1 MAETSLTFLP
11 FLKRQP
17 PLPIEESKPG
27 QLAATLKLK
36 IVDNKGDENS
46 VGSQV
51 LTLRGPGDILG
62 ISRNMIARV
71 EPPPRTHDFEPNYFP
86 FVEFVDPDFPWRYS
100 LDTVVASSHKVHPW
114 LSLIVLSAEEIDEMS
129 NDNIEVISLLEDRRQ
144 FLSVLGKYLP
154 KLEEAWATAHVH
166 FSGLNQSAAAFIESR
181 PAGHC
186 SRLFC
191 FRRLAA
197 ESNYTAFLVPNYKIA
212 VQAAF
217 GLDPGG
223 TGKNKAW
230 LNPGD
235 SDIIKLPIYFS
246 WSFSTSEFGDFE
258 YLARNLKPGSIDAK
272 KVGTR
277 AVDAKL
283 VKSSAEIDL
292 NCYFLREGALAAP
305 GYSVNPENKKALF
318 ITGTMLDSLNESLE
332 SSKGSANNNIEDD
345 EDPLITLPVYG
356 RYFRKTGEVKM
367 PENNGWSAP
376 SPWIH
381 ELNLHFR
388 NRVAAA
394 FGTTV
399 VQKHQDEYMRKCWA
413 QVDEIRQANEQRRR
427 TQAGYLMAKTLENK
441 HIKPLSNERFV
452 LFSSPFHAHFALEK
466 QGETVSLKKA
476 LDDSGI
482 SPGLISSTF
491 RRVAHRQVGIK
502 QVNPTHAFE
511 RAKSGF
517 QVQSYQMKSQ
527 SRSTDIP
534 RFSGNLL
541 NRLPASDLQASAP
554 KQEVIAVYPID
565 TSDDFRAKFDIKQVL
580 QDKLNAVV
588 VLKKNHTLNIPDNF
602 DPIMAYPRIDDPMY
616 KGLTELSKDYFFPGI
631 ENLENNGVTLWEENR
646 RFIEAYLVGLNHE
659 MGRELV
665 WRRYPTDQRGTI
677 FSYFWDAVVAN
688 DPPPDIKEIHRWRNH
703 LGGNKNEVE
712 QHANLIL
719 IFKGDLIRRYPETII
734 FALKI
739 TPKGNY
745 WSEEHPDNNPL
756 DEENHKIDAIFRA
769 QVGED
774 ILCVG
779 FPFSL
784 EHVQGSTRNGEYYF
798 ILQENQVLPRFGL
811 DVAGSKRIKEAPGC
825 QHQPIDVNELSWS
838 HVTLDDAGYITDF
851 VQARYPFANDPP
863 KPTTSAT
870 IASKTYQQPIQVAIH
885 ASELLPEVDMSPFYQ
900 TFTGPTTLAK

>member
-17 PLPIEESKPG
+17 PLPIKESKPG

-46 VGSQV
+46 VVSQV

-100 LDTVVASSHKVHPW
+100 LDTVVASSRKVHPW
-114 LSLIVLSAEEIDEMS
+114 LSLIILSAEEIEEMS
-129 NDNIEVISLLEDRRQ
+129 NDNIEVIGLLEDRRQ

-154 KLEEAWATAHVH
+154 KLEDAWATAHVH
-166 FSGLNQSAAAFIESR
+166 LSGLNQSVAAFIESS

-217 GLDPGG
+217 GLGPGD

-235 SDIIKLPIYFS
+235 RDIIKLPIYFS
-246 WSFSTSEFGDFE
+246 WSFSTSESGDFE
-258 YLARNLKPGSIDAK
+258 YLARNLKPGTIDAK

-277 AVDAKL
+277 AVDANL

-318 ITGTMLDSLNESLE
+318 ITGPMSDSLNDSLE
-332 SSKGSANNNIEDD
+332 SSKESANNNIEEND
-345 EDPLITLPVYG
+345 DPLITLPVYG
-356 RYFRKTGEVKM
+356 RYFRKTGVVKM
-367 PENNGWSAP
+367 PENNEWSAP
-376 SPWIH
+376 SPWVH

-394 FGTTV
+394 FGTAV

-413 QVDEIRQANEQRRR
+413 QVGEIRQANELRRR
-427 TQAGYLMAKTLENK
+427 TQAGYLMAKALENK
-441 HIKPLSNERFV
+441 HIKPLCDERFV
-452 LFSSPFHAHFALEK
+452 LFSSPFHAHFTQEK

-482 SPGLISSTF
+482 SPGLISPTF
-491 RRVAHRQVGIK
+491 RRVVHRQVGIK
-502 QVNPTHAFE
+502 QVNPTHAFKL
-511 RAKSGF
+511 AKAGP
-517 QVQSYQMKSQ
+517 QVQSFQMKSQ
-527 SRSTDIP
+527 PRSTA
-534 RFSGNLL
+534 SG
-541 NRLPASDLQASAP
+541 LPASAP
-554 KQEVIAVYPID
+554 KQEAIVVNPID

-580 QDKLNAVV
+580 QYKLGAVME
-588 VLKKNHTLNIPDNF
+588 LNENHTLNIPDNF
-602 DPIMAYPRIDDPMY
+602 DPIMAYPRINDSMC
-616 KGLTELSKDYFFPGI
+616 KGLIELSKDYFFPGI

-659 MGRELV
+659 MGRELL
-665 WRRYPTDQRGTI
+665 WRHYPTDQRGTI
-677 FSYFWDAVVAN
+677 FSYFWDAAAAN
-688 DPPPDIKEIHRWRNH
+688 NPSPDIKEIHRWVNH
-703 LGGNKNEVE
+703 LASNKNDVK
-712 QHANLIL
+712 QHANLVL
-719 IFKGDLIRRYPETII
+719 IIKGDLIRRYPGTIVC
-734 FALKI
+734 ALKI
-739 TPKGNY
+739 TPKGTY

-784 EHVQGSTRNGEYYF
+784 QQVQGSTRNGEYYF
-798 ILQENQVLPRFGL
+798 ILQENQDLPRFGL

-825 QHQPIDVNELSWS
+825 QDQPIDVNELSWCD
-838 HVTLDDAGYITDF
+838 VCLDSAGYITGFED
-851 VQARYPFANDPP
+851 PFANDPP

-870 IASKTYQQPIQVAIH
+870 IASKTYQQPVQVAIH

-900 TFTGPTTLAK
+900 TFTGPTIMAK

>member
-1 MAETSLTFLP
+1 MAEISLTFLP

-17 PLPIEESKPG
+17 PLPP
-27 QLAATLKLK
+27 
-36 IVDNKGDENS
+36 IVDGPSGHLTARLDLQIIDNNNNNNEPP
-46 VGSQV
+46 VVTHV
-51 LTLRGPGDILG
+51 LTMRGPGDVLG
-62 ISRNMIARV
+62 ISRNMIARI

-86 FVEFVDPDFPWRYS
+86 YIEFVDPDFPWRYS
-100 LDTVVASSHKVHPW
+100 LDTVATSSRKVHPW
-114 LSLIVLSAEEIDEMS
+114 LSLIVLSAEEIDQMK

-154 KLEEAWATAHVH
+154 KLEDAWATAHVH
-166 FSGLNQSAAAFIESR
+166 LSGLNQSVAAFIESHPDR
-181 PAGHC
+181 HC

-217 GLDPGG
+217 GLGTEG
-223 TGKNKAW
+223 TGSDKAW

-235 SDIIKLPIYFS
+235 NDIIKLPIYFA
-246 WSFSTSEFGDFE
+246 WSFSTSEIGDFE
-258 YLARNLKPGSIDAK
+258 YLARNLKPSSIDAK

-277 AVDAKL
+277 VVDANL
-283 VKSSAEIDL
+283 VKSSAEVDL

-305 GYSVNPENKKALF
+305 GYSANPENKKALF
-318 ITGTMLDSLNESLE
+318 IIDSMLNSLNESLE
-332 SSKGSANNNIEDD
+332 SSKESANNNIEDD

-356 RYFRKTGEVKM
+356 RFFRKTGEVKM
-367 PENNGWSAP
+367 PENNEWSAP

-427 TQAGYLMAKTLENK
+427 YQAGFLMAKALENK

-452 LFSSPFHAHFALEK
+452 LFSSPFHAHFSLEK
-466 QGETVSLKKA
+466 QGEAVSLKNA

-491 RRVAHRQVGIK
+491 RRIAHRQVGIK
-502 QVNPTHAFE
+502 KVNPTHAFE
-511 RAKSGF
+511 QAKSGSQAQPF
-517 QVQSYQMKSQ
+517 QMKSQ
-527 SRSTDIP
+527 PRSTRIP
-534 RFSGNLL
+534 RFAGNLL
-541 NRLPASDLQASAP
+541 NRFPASDLVVSAP
-554 KQEVIAVYPID
+554 KQEVIVVEPIE

-580 QDKLNAVV
+580 QDKLNAVIA
-588 VLKKNHTLNIPDNF
+588 LKKNHTLKIPENF
-602 DPIMAYPRIDDPMY
+602 DPIMAYPRINDPMY
-616 KGLTELSKDYFFPGI
+616 KGLIELSKDYFFPGI
-631 ENLENNGVTLWEENR
+631 ENLENNGVMLCEENH

-677 FSYFWDAVVAN
+677 FSYFWDAVAADN
-688 DPPPDIKEIHRWRNH
+688 PRPDIKEIHRWVNN
-703 LGGNKNEVE
+703 LASNKNEVK
-712 QHANLIL
+712 HANLIL
-719 IFKGDLIRRYPETII
+719 IIKGDLIRRYPGTIV
-734 FALKI
+734 FALKN

-745 WSEEHPDNNPL
+745 WSEEHSNNNPL
-756 DEENHKIDAIFRA
+756 DEGDHKIDAIFRA

-779 FPFSL
+779 FPFSSQQI
-784 EHVQGSTRNGEYYF
+784 QGSTRNGEYYF
-798 ILQENQVLPRFGL
+798 ILQENQDLPRFGL

-838 HVTLDDAGYITDF
+838 DVTLDKAGYITDF
-851 VQARYPFANDPP
+851 RSPFGNDPP
-863 KPTTSAT
+863 KPTSSAT

-900 TFTGPTTLAK
+900 TFTGPTILAK